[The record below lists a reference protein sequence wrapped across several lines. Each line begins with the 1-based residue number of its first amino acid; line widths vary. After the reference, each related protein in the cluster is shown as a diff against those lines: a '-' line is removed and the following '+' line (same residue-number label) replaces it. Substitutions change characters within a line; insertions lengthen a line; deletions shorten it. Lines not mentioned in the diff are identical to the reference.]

1 LGKPWGDD
9 KQGKEFGDAY
19 SPMQWKTENAA
30 GRETERRV
38 GADVTLAQSWT
49 TTQSLTSASGVTGAD
64 HHLQHRTYAY
74 RADGYLTLAERTA
87 PDGHVSTWDYAPDSH
102 RPVGTPTELVSATGD
117 LAWQRRT
124 PPLWGTG
131 FPSPQDDEAT
141 VDCPL
146 RFPGQDQLQGDAT
159 SIEATLNEFRL
170 WEYIDIPEDGES
182 EAGGLALAEEIAA
195 SWRRCLSETFP
206 DRAFAVAASATED
219 GPVVGFVTIR

>member
-1 LGKPWGDD
+1 LDRLVTTLDGLGRPWGDD

-124 PPLWGTG
+124 PP
-131 FPSPQDDEAT
+131 
-141 VDCPL
+141 PL
-146 RFPGQDQLQGDAT
+146 GHRLPVSAGRRGDGRLPVAFPGA
-159 SIEATLNEFRL
+159 
-170 WEYIDIPEDGES
+170 
-182 EAGGLALAEEIAA
+182 
-195 SWRRCLSETFP
+195 
-206 DRAFAVAASATED
+206 
-219 GPVVGFVTIR
+219 GPVAG